1 MTRTEYLQQLDKYL
15 HRLPEEDY
23 QEAMDYFTEYFDEA
37 GVDNEDQVMAELGT
51 PKEAA
56 QDILNALWEKQENQD
71 SNDHKSRTKTLW
83 IALLALFAAP
93 LAIPTI
99 IVMIGLIITF
109 VAVIVAFVV
118 TSLSL
123 LVAGVATV
131 AVLFWETLTLI
142 PASLPALAMS
152 FGALLL
158 VLGFGLLLWFLLML
172 IIKIMIR
179 ALVAIIGHITKKGKK
194 A

>member
-56 QDILNALWEKQENQD
+56 QDILNAIWEKQENQD

-83 IALLALFAAP
+83 IALLALLAAP

-179 ALVAIIGHITKKGKK
+179 VLVAIIGHITKKGKK